1 MQPIVCCSIH
11 FLNGEMVYLETEK
24 PEFCP
29 LCPTPELK
37 YGAPAL
43 GWWWGLQVGPIR
55 ALNPGSTWQC
65 HAPSSSSLPDSLNL
79 MLLSAGHSTGNLFEI
94 LPGYVAFC
102 SVEQHIW
109 DLLAVWECHWLMCVF
124 FFLCPVNLSA
134 LMLSSCPFT
143 EWRG

>member
-1 MQPIVCCSIH
+1 MEHLDGVVVEAA
-11 FLNGEMVYLETEK
+11 G
-24 PEFCP
+24 
-29 LCPTPELK
+29 
-37 YGAPAL
+37 GAHQGTQA
-43 GWWWGLQVGPIR
+43 QD
-55 ALNPGSTWQC
+55 QC

-109 DLLAVWECHWLMCVF
+109 DPLVVWECHWLMCFF
-124 FFLCPVNLSA
+124 FFLLPVNLSA

-143 EWRG
+143 EW